1 MNFDN
6 LVLSRTK
13 LELFTQN
20 STGSSQFSKEVLTPC
35 AAPPT
40 VAAPIPSTCVRPKP
54 VSFEEFEGKG
64 TVFDELE
71 WKTIDDKLALSQILG
86 KVSLDAPPPPSTPNL
101 EVTTPNPNEHKAP
114 VPVNGSRTVGG
125 PVLPNYPVL
134 DFDPRSKS
142 EEPTVFLSSTGE
154 MSTAVFTKPSAPVKE
169 MPSQPAQGSSLR
181 VRLLTKGY
189 RQNLVDVALARVPRE
204 RLQYVEYYMK
214 GMSILEKKGV
224 DADKTVKFLLDS
236 NISDKQAVVQ
246 RAQTAEQLIGMGFT
260 AEQVFLGLLTTQGDR
275 VKALDM
281 LLGTR

>member
-1 MNFDN
+1 MFGAKYI
-6 LVLSRTK
+6 K
-13 LELFTQN
+13 L
-20 STGSSQFSKEVLTPC
+20 EVLTPC

-86 KVSLDAPPPPSTPNL
+86 KVSLDAPPPPSTPNV
-101 EVTTPNPNEHKAP
+101 EVATPNPNEHKAP
-114 VPVNGSRTVGG
+114 VPS
-125 PVLPNYPVL
+125 
-134 DFDPRSKS
+134 RSKS

-154 MSTAVFTKPSAPVKE
+154 MSTAAFTKPSAPVKE

-224 DADKTVKFLLDS
+224 EADKTVKFLLDS